1 MTSIERTAYP
11 RFKRLIS
18 ARELREAFT
27 PTTKE
32 TAWARGL
39 ARPPAHLLGLVVL
52 LKTFQRLGYFPGT
65 DDVPAA
71 VTEHVRDRLELPG
84 DVALAYESE
93 RTLRHHKGLIR
104 ARLGVLYEPA
114 QVRKLAEH
122 TVREAAWSKDNPAD
136 LINVAL
142 EELVRGRY
150 ELPGYTTLDRLT
162 ARIRTE
168 VNTELFATIGA
179 RLTDADRAVLLGLLR
194 VHPTT
199 KRSDYDR
206 LKQPA
211 KAPTLG
217 KFKEHLAYLAW
228 ADGLGP
234 ARAWVAGIPPSKVAH
249 FAGEARVTDVDD
261 LGKMGLARRL
271 ALIACLLHAAQ
282 VRARDEVATM
292 FCKRMA
298 TITKKAKERLEAL
311 RERHRADTER
321 LLGVF
326 GDVLGAAGEGLG
338 LAEGERAGGQPLD
351 PLPEVC
357 ERTGRLVL
365 AALNDAGGIRR
376 LAADHEVVSAHHG
389 NNYAPL
395 MERFYGSHRAAL
407 FTLLDVLELQ
417 ATSADATV
425 LDAAAFLRANR
436 RRSGALVPDHTE
448 DGTPVDLSFA
458 SEQWQKVLRTR
469 RKPGR
474 LVRRH
479 FEVCVFAY
487 LAAELR
493 SGDIAVVGSD
503 AYANLYDQLMP
514 WRECEPLVAD
524 YCAAAGIPTDAAAFR
539 AVLTAELAEVAERV
553 ERACSARIS
562 TSASSSTCEGR
573 PSTPGDSLGRSVTS
587 RRQGNSKIRP
597 SPAGHHGR
605 RPTSVTRP

>member
-1 MTSIERTAYP
+1 
-11 RFKRLIS
+11 
-18 ARELREAFT
+18 
-27 PTTKE
+27 
-32 TAWARGL
+32 
-39 ARPPAHLLGLVVL
+39 
-52 LKTFQRLGYFPGT
+52 
-65 DDVPAA
+65 
-71 VTEHVRDRLELPG
+71 
-84 DVALAYESE
+84 
-93 RTLRHHKGLIR
+93 
-104 ARLGVLYEPA
+104 
-114 QVRKLAEH
+114 
-122 TVREAAWSKDNPAD
+122 
-136 LINVAL
+136 
-142 EELVRGRY
+142 
-150 ELPGYTTLDRLT
+150 
-162 ARIRTE
+162 
-168 VNTELFATIGA
+168 
-179 RLTDADRAVLLGLLR
+179 
-194 VHPTT
+194 
-199 KRSDYDR
+199 
-206 LKQPA
+206 
-211 KAPTLG
+211 
-217 KFKEHLAYLAW
+217 
-228 ADGLGP
+228 
-234 ARAWVAGIPPSKVAH
+234 
-249 FAGEARVTDVDD
+249 
-261 LGKMGLARRL
+261 
-271 ALIACLLHAAQ
+271 
-282 VRARDEVATM
+282 
-292 FCKRMA
+292 
-298 TITKKAKERLEAL
+298 
-311 RERHRADTER
+311 
-321 LLGVF
+321 VF